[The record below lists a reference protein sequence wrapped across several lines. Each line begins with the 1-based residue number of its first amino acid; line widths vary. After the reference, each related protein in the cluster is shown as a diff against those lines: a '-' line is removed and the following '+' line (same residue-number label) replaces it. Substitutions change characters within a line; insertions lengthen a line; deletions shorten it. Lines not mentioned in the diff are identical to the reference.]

1 MRRRPFMIA
10 AVAALLFASLGQSA
24 PPPAKAAAGNTA
36 SASAGKAQAAS
47 TPQLVESSSGAHR
60 IDLSQ
65 PANPHADA
73 QVAQVISSLASKG
86 ATAAVAAARTGG
98 LTVVGNAITVVVEA
112 ADLTQAQDSVIGA
125 GAKINGTAG
134 SLIEVQATPAQLAAF
149 VSAPG
154 IDYVRAPMAHR
165 ADVVPTPIAGE
176 GVVST
181 NASGMQRDGLTGAG
195 AKVAIIDLGFNGL
208 SGAQANGDIPM
219 SVTTVDDCSGNFSTY
234 TVHGTAVTEIVHE
247 MAPDAALTLICIG
260 SEVGLAQA
268 EAYAKSNGIRI
279 INHSVSWFNSS
290 RGDGSGAAGTPDAIA
305 ADATN
310 NGILWVNA
318 AGNAAQEHW
327 SGTFVDSGDQWHAH
341 LWAPGDIGNTF
352 YLAAGAS
359 MCAFLKWNN
368 WPTTHNDYDLYLVR
382 SSDGYIMSGSI
393 AQQRGSTALPPT
405 EGACFQNTTGMD
417 DYFYVEIDKM
427 SVTGSPRLDLFVDG
441 AILQYSTV
449 AGSVTEPASAPAAFA
464 AGAVCWPGT
473 TIEPFSSQGPTISGV
488 VKPDISAPDFVSSY
502 TYGSFT
508 SCSGTTGFAGT
519 SAASPHVAGAAA
531 LVLGANPTFTV
542 AQLKSYLQTNSIDLG
557 ASGNDNV
564 YGSGLLFLP
573 SKPGPPT
580 SVIGVGYDSSILVV
594 WKAPVDTGGRSI
606 TGYTATSSPEGKT
619 CTSTG
624 TSCTVNGLTNGTPY
638 TFTVT
643 ATSSVG
649 TGHASDP
656 STAVKP
662 KGPTPG
668 TFHAVTPTRLLDT
681 RDGTG
686 LSGAFQEHV
695 ARSFQVTSASGL
707 IPTGA
712 TAVTGNLTVTQ
723 QGGYGYLYLGPV
735 AIDYPSSSTLNF
747 PLADDRANSAT
758 VALSDDGKLSITYV
772 SLGNHPTAHVIFDV
786 TGYFTPDTTGAT
798 FFPVTPFRALDSRNG
813 TGVTAGK
820 FTANTPRTFAVRG
833 GAVPN
838 TAIAVTGNLTVTG
851 QSSMGYLYIGPDAVS
866 LPTSSSLNFPI
877 GDNRANGVTVQL
889 ASDGTLSVTYVG
901 LPGTQTTDVIFD
913 VTGYFSPGTD
923 GASFVAVNPG
933 RVLDTRTTTG
943 GLFGKFTTPTP
954 RTFQVTGSAG
964 VPTSAVAITGN
975 LTVTE
980 QNCGGYLYLGPD
992 ATSTPGSS
1000 TINFPLG
1007 DNRANGVSVA
1017 LAGDGT
1023 LSITYITPFNG
1034 TTAHAIL
1041 DVTGYFVHAV
1051 VGP

>member
-1 MRRRPFMIA
+1 MRRRPVMIA

-24 PPPAKAAAGNTA
+24 PPPARAASAAVSGVPAAIGPVQAWASIDKTAFVNKVVVNPQLKNPKSDSQVAAVVSSFESTGEAAALA
-36 SASAGKAQAAS
+36 EARAG
-47 TPQLVESSSGAHR
+47 QLVVAGSAVRLIVEASDVAVAESSVTAE
-60 IDLSQ
+60 
-65 PANPHADA
+65 
-73 QVAQVISSLASKG
+73 G
-86 ATAAVAAARTGG
+86 AT
-98 LTVVGNAITVVVEA
+98 VE
-112 ADLTQAQDSVIGA
+112 
-125 GAKINGTAG
+125 GTAG
-134 SLIEVQATPAQLAAF
+134 SLVQILATPAQVSALM
-149 VSAPG
+149 SAPG
-154 IDYVRAPMAHR
+154 VAYIRSPMQHSM
-165 ADVVPTPIAGE
+165 DVVPPGVIGE
-176 GVVST
+176 GVAST
-181 NASGMQRDGLTGAG
+181 NANDIQRDGQTGAG
-195 AKVAIIDLGFNGL
+195 VKIAIIDGGFIGL
-208 SGAQANGDIPM
+208 AGAQANGDIPA
-219 SVTTVDDCSGNFSTY
+219 SVTTVDDCSGAFNTATS
-234 TVHGTAVTEIVHE
+234 HGTAVTEIVHE
-247 MAPDAALTLICIG
+247 MAPDAQLTLICI
-260 SEVGLAQA
+260 STEVDLATA
-268 EAYAKSNGIRI
+268 EAYVKANGIKI
-279 INHSVSWFNSS
+279 VNHSIAWFNTS
-290 RGDGSGAAGTPDAIA
+290 RGDGSGAAGTPDAIV
-305 ADATN
+305 ADATA

-318 AGNAAQEHW
+318 AGNYATRHW
-327 SGTFVDSGDQWHAH
+327 SGSFVSDGSGTYPWNRFS
-341 LWAPGDIGNTF
+341 GTDIGDGF
-352 YLAAGAS
+352 VLANGTGT
-359 MCAFLKWNN
+359 CVELKWNS
-368 WPTTHNDYDLYLVR
+368 WPATSQDYDLYVFR
-382 SSDGYIMSGSI
+382 DSDGAYLDSVTTQTGSQPPVESI
-393 AQQRGSTALPPT
+393 CFNNTAGSTQTYFVAIRRYSATVAPRFDLYLT
-405 EGACFQNTTGMD
+405 GAD
-417 DYFYVEIDKM
+417 
-427 SVTGSPRLDLFVDG
+427 
-441 AILQYSTV
+441 LQYQV
-449 AGSVTEPASAPAAFA
+449 AAGSVTEPASAPAAFA
-464 AGAVCWPGT
+464 AGAVCWAGT
-473 TIEPFSSQGPTISGV
+473 TIESFSSQGPTIGGIT
-488 VKPDISAPDFVSSY
+488 KPDISGPDQVSTY
-502 TYGSFT
+502 TYGAFSA
-508 SCSGTTGFAGT
+508 CYPWTGFAGT

-557 ASGNDNV
+557 AAGNDNV

-580 SVIGVGYDSSILVV
+580 NVIGVGYDSSILVV
-594 WKAPVDTGGRSI
+594 WKAPVDTGGRAI

-624 TSCTVNGLTNGTPY
+624 TGCTVNGLTNGTPY

-643 ATSSVG
+643 ATNPIG

-668 TFHAVTPTRLLDT
+668 TFHAVPPTRILDT
-681 RDGTG
+681 RTGNG

-707 IPTGA
+707 IPAGA

-747 PLADDRANSAT
+747 PLADDRANAAT

-798 FFPVTPFRALDSRNG
+798 FFPVTPFRVLDSRND

-820 FTANTPRTFAVRG
+820 FAANAPRTFAVRG

-838 TAIAVTGNLTVTG
+838 TAIAVTGNITVTG

-889 ASDGTLSVTYVG
+889 ATDGTLSVTYVG
-901 LPGTQTTDVIFD
+901 LPGTQTTDVVFD
-913 VTGYFSPGTD
+913 VTGYFSPGTG
-923 GASFVAVNPG
+923 GASYVALNPG

-954 RTFQVTGSAG
+954 RTFQATGAVG

-1000 TINFPLG
+1000 TLNFPVG

-1017 LAGDGT
+1017 LASDGT
-1023 LSITYITPFNG
+1023 LSITYITPWPG

-1041 DVTGYFVHAV
+1041 DVTGYFVPTV